1 MTMILYQI
9 DNINKD
15 IEIIKKKNQME
26 LLAMK
31 KKISEMKSQWMKF
44 KTNWTLQKKNK

>member
-1 MTMILYQI
+1 MILYQI

-26 LLAMK
+26 LQEVNNTPEIKNLLVGL
-31 KKISEMKSQWMKF
+31 KSRFELTKER
-44 KTNWTLQKKNK
+44 